1 MLSFQIENLFD
12 FKTQQSPQQ
21 SPVQFPDINAAIQ
34 RPEAGDC
41 PITRP
46 APRYKRGH
54 QGPDRGD
61 CPRRWR
67 SINNFYGGFSKHCGV
82 MPFQNKDCAAMPH
95 GLICNSCFWLPVQVF
110 SAFIAFTTHD
120 ACPCFVLA
128 SVRAAGCEYRSMQ
141 MLVWKNLPQSRAEH
155 ADKKAV
161 KPRHN
166 VPKKKHSAILACGP
180 LQC

>member
-1 MLSFQIENLFD
+1 MIV
-12 FKTQQSPQQ
+12 Q
-21 SPVQFPDINAAIQ
+21 SPVQLHDINVAMTGQTGVIVQ
-34 RPEAGDC
+34 E
-41 PITRP
+41 
-46 APRYKRGH
+46 
-54 QGPDRGD
+54 
-61 CPRRWR
+61 
-67 SINNFYGGFSKHCGV
+67 GGGQLIAFMHCGV